1 MTRRT
6 VTFWIWFAIGMA
18 ALAWLWS
25 TIEAGRPFGPA
36 DGVALIVL
44 LAAGFILG
52 RLRCRSD
59 RTGDALP
66 DHRARDSLRR
76 AHGIRLFTWTHA
88 A

>member
-36 DGVALIVL
+36 DGVTLVVL

-52 RLRCRSD
+52 RLRLNSRPN
-59 RTGDALP
+59 DA
-66 DHRARDSLRR
+66 HRAPSWFHTR
-76 AHGIRLFTWTHA
+76 
-88 A
+88 